1 MRFVQSGMLGALA
14 ALAIPIMIHLMF
26 RRQARPVELG
36 TLQFLKVVLRE
47 NSRKRKLK
55 RYALLALRLACVAL
69 IALLFAR
76 PYLLAEEPVEG
87 SRLVVVLV
95 DRSATMGLKGGTRP
109 IDRASAEVAAILA
122 RAGSGTQLEIAAF
135 DRSVEPI
142 KRATDAPK
150 AFAEPSAA
158 GTDYEAALAWARDLC
173 VRSGSKSKELH
184 ILTDLQRS
192 GLGRG
197 EAIKIP
203 GEVAVSLV
211 DLGRTFPKNVSVT
224 GASASPAG
232 IRPGES
238 TTIQAVVRN
247 ASPLPAEK
255 VPVKLHL
262 EAPGL
267 SAIDKDLTVDL
278 DGDASSTVEF
288 PLAELPE
295 GTWRGHVE
303 AAVGDDLPF
312 DDRRYLAFT
321 VAPPARVLLVD
332 GDPGRSALEAETY
345 FLNASLRLAPVGETF
360 GKSPFDPRTI
370 DLFEARGGLPDL
382 EKTAVVV
389 LANVAD
395 LPASDA
401 KTLADFVAR
410 GGGLVVFTG
419 DRVTA
424 DGVASL
430 VEAGLGV
437 GKVVG
442 PESSPDRPWRL
453 DRFEAAHPLLKPFA
467 EPEHGDIRRAAF
479 DSITKVVPDPAAR
492 VLARFRGGDP
502 ALLER
507 QVGRGRVVWFASAC
521 DRAWGDWPR
530 GRMFLPMVHQMVAYA
545 SGRLDGG
552 PIRAEMAAAGRPPGL
567 SDAEGY
573 LRVVNTDPFE
583 SETARCTAKEF
594 ADRYGFALPEAKA
607 VVAKAGPGPGT
618 VDDRLRGD
626 EIWPWL
632 ALALVGVLLSEQF
645 LANRTA
651 A

>member
-1 MRFVQSGMLGALA
+1 MQFVQFGMLGALA
-14 ALAIPIMIHLMF
+14 ALAIPIIIHLMF

-55 RYALLALRLACVAL
+55 RYVLLALRLACVAL

-109 IDRASAEVAAILA
+109 IDRASAEVRAILG

-142 KRATDAPK
+142 AKAADAPK
-150 AFAEPSAA
+150 VFAEPSAA
-158 GTDYEAALAWARDLC
+158 GTDYDSALAWARDLC
-173 VRSGSKSKELH
+173 VRSGAKAKELH

-197 EAIKIP
+197 ETVKIP
-203 GEVAVSLV
+203 TEVAVTLA
-211 DLGRTFPKNVSVT
+211 DLGRAFPKNVGVT
-224 GASASPAG
+224 GLMASPARL
-232 IRPGES
+232 RPRES
-238 TTIQAVVRN
+238 TTIVAVVRN
-247 ASPLPAEK
+247 ASPLPVEK

-262 EAPGL
+262 ESPGA
-267 SAIDKDLTVDL
+267 SPIDQEQTVDL
-278 DGDASSTVEF
+278 DGDASATVEF
-288 PLAELPE
+288 KLAEMPE
-295 GTWRGHVE
+295 GLWRGRVE
-303 AAVGDDLPF
+303 ATVGDDLPF
-312 DDRRYLAFT
+312 DDRRYLAFS
-321 VAPPARVLLVD
+321 VAPAARVLLVD
-332 GDPGRSALEAETY
+332 GDPGRSSLEAETY
-345 FLNASLRLAPVGETF
+345 FLNAALKLAPRGEIYA
-360 GKSPFDPRTI
+360 KSPFDPRTI
-370 DLFEARGGLPDL
+370 DLFEARSGLPDL
-382 EKTAVVV
+382 AKTAAVV

-395 LPASDA
+395 LSASDA
-401 KTLADFVAR
+401 KALAGFVEA
-410 GGGLVVFTG
+410 GGGLVIFTG

-424 DGVASL
+424 DGSASL

-437 GKVVG
+437 GQVVRT
-442 PESSPDRPWRL
+442 ESSPDRPWRL
-453 DRFEAAHPLLKPFA
+453 DRWESSHPLLKPFA
-467 EPEHGDIRRAAF
+467 EPEHGDIRRPAF
-479 DSITKVVPDPAAR
+479 DSITKIVPDPSSR
-492 VLARFRGGDP
+492 VLARFRSGDP

-507 QVGRGRVVWFASAC
+507 SVGRGKVVWFASSC

-545 SGRLDGG
+545 SGLAEGG
-552 PIRAEMAAAGRPPGL
+552 PIRAELAGAGQAPGL
-567 SDAEGY
+567 VEAEGIV
-573 LRVVNTDPFE
+573 RVVNPDPFE
-583 SETARCTAKEF
+583 SEAARCTPKEF
-594 ADRYGFALPEAKA
+594 AGRYGFPLPEAKA
-607 VVAKAGPGPGT
+607 VVSKPSPGRGT

-632 ALALVGVLLSEQF
+632 ALGLVGILMFEQF